1 MADKRRWARTKPRGL
16 VSTTGTILLEANAAP
31 IECTVLD
38 LSVGGAC
45 LVPKRLDNLPK
56 RFVFLHGGVRKMC
69 TLAWQRGCRIGINF
83 SANTEKSVA
92 SVGLSRSSRDKRV

>member
-16 VSTTGTILLEANAAP
+16 VSTTGKILLEANAAP